1 MKARLSD
8 DVEAGHDDEG
18 EEEGGEE
25 QGDDDVVVFA
35 ADDGEGDAEGD
46 ADEVRPDLRVGGV
59 AECHVSTRGVEGVAR
74 RREAEYPAVVAV
86 VVGFEVARVVA
97 FDVGQDHS
105 GGEVHGDGRE
115 QQEEEGEEIPVRT
128 HAQLVDAPPPL
139 HLRHKDERGPDER
152 EPVEAHAR
160 TLLD

>member
-1 MKARLSD
+1 M
-8 DVEAGHDDEG
+8 
-18 EEEGGEE
+18 
-25 QGDDDVVVFA
+25 
-35 ADDGEGDAEGD
+35 
-46 ADEVRPDLRVGGV
+46 
-59 AECHVSTRGVEGVAR
+59 
-74 RREAEYPAVVAV
+74 VAV
-86 VVGFEVARVVA
+86 VVGFEVAVVVA
-97 FDVGQDHS
+97 FDVGQDHA

-139 HLRHKDERGPDER
+139 HLCHKDERSPDER